1 MCPVKLNRRSV
12 LHAVAAPVN
21 SASLPNQVLLRG
33 SLPKHTG
40 QAKFRHQAA
49 QEFAAALRATP
60 APAIRKP
67 RYADRDLLTLY
78 PWGDP
83 HMGMYA
89 WSAETGKDY
98 DLKIAARE
106 HRAAI
111 DTLYARSPNSKI
123 GALLVVGDLVH
134 SDTKQNRTEASGHA
148 LDVDTR
154 WSRVMRVTLETIVYA
169 VKGGLQKHR
178 IMIVRICEG
187 NHDPQAAYSIALAL
201 AAHFRNE
208 PRVRVDLSPS
218 NFWYYRF
225 GACLFM
231 ATHGHTCKTEK
242 LPQIMAADRP
252 KDWGATKFRYAFQGH
267 LHHKFIKELWGA
279 VVEVLRTLAPGDAW
293 SRSHGYRALS
303 EMQAITYHKTHG
315 EMLRVTCP
323 VSMIERRKR

>member
-1 MCPVKLNRRSV
+1 MRNTR
-12 LHAVAAPVN
+12 N
-21 SASLPNQVLLRG
+21 S
-33 SLPKHTG
+33 
-40 QAKFRHQAA
+40 QAKFKSTIAL
-49 QEFAAALRATP
+49 ELAAALRA
-60 APAIRKP
+60 APSPVIRKP
-67 RYADRDLLTLY
+67 QVSDNDLLTLY

-89 WSAETGKDY
+89 WSDETGKDY
-98 DLKIAARE
+98 DLKIASRE

-111 DTLYARSPNSKI
+111 DDLYARSPNSHI
-123 GALLVVGDLVH
+123 GILLIAGDLVH

-154 WSRVMRVTLETIVYA
+154 WSRVMATTLETVVYA
-169 VKGGLQKHR
+169 VKGGLRKHR
-178 IMIVRICEG
+178 RMVVRLCEG

-208 PRVRVDLSPS
+208 PRVTVALSPA

-225 GACLFM
+225 GLNLFM

-252 KDWGATKFRYAFQGH
+252 ADWGATKFRYIFHGH

-303 EMQAITYHKTHG
+303 EMQAITYHRKYG
-315 EMLRVTCP
+315 ERFRVTCP
-323 VSMIERRKR
+323 VSMIEGRKK

>member
-1 MCPVKLNRRSV
+1 MARKLSDRERKRLQPHIS
-12 LHAVAAPVN
+12 
-21 SASLPNQVLLRG
+21 
-33 SLPKHTG
+33 
-40 QAKFRHQAA
+40 
-49 QEFAAALRATP
+49 EFAAALKA
-60 APAIRKP
+60 APSRNISPP
-67 RYADRDLLTLY
+67 RFSDNELLTLY

-89 WSAETGKDY
+89 WGEETGKDY

-106 HRAAI
+106 HRAAV
-111 DTLYARSPNSKI
+111 DSLYARSPNSCI
-123 GALLVVGDLVH
+123 GVLLIVGDLVH

-154 WSRVMRVTLETIVYA
+154 WSRVMRVTLETVVYA
-169 VKGGLQKHR
+169 VVQGLRKHR
-178 IMIVRICEG
+178 KMIVRLCEG

-201 AAHFRNE
+201 ASHFRNE
-208 PRVRVDLSPS
+208 PRVTVDLSPS

-225 GACLFM
+225 GLCFFM

-252 KDWGATKFRYAFQGH
+252 KEWGASRFRYVFQGH

-303 EMQAITYHKTHG
+303 EMQAITYHRRLG
-315 EMLRVTCP
+315 EILRVTCP
-323 VSMIERRKR
+323 TQMIGG